1 MAKTLRR
8 SGVKIV
14 ATIGPKTNT
23 RGGLESLLEAG
34 MDVARLNG
42 SHSDLE
48 WHANA
53 VALLRSVAPGVPILL
68 DIPGR
73 KIRTRQL
80 ATEPSFNAGDRIVL
94 TTSEGEDG
102 SVKVP
107 VNRADLHEYLRAGDA
122 VLADDGTLRFTVTE
136 VDGRDIVCRAET
148 AGTLRSAKGINV
160 PSANI
165 KNGPITERDI
175 AMLAFAR
182 KQGVDFVGISFVDSA
197 SVIEEVRGRI
207 GPDGPRVLAKVE
219 NEGAMNNLDEV
230 IEAADAIMIDRGD
243 LSVETNLETI
253 ALFQKRILKVAR
265 RHNKPVIVAT
275 EMLHSM
281 IENVFPTKA
290 EVSDISNAVLDGA
303 AALMLSG
310 ETAIG
315 KFPAQAVSLMRLVAD
330 TVDGS
335 THAEADE
342 FPSLGVPQAMGE
354 AIALLCQRLPITKIV
369 AVTKSGYA
377 ARMVANFRPRQP
389 IIAVSNSKPTA
400 RSLNLLYGTE
410 GVFVDLPFSRTST
423 DHVVLCLEEL
433 WKRGKITD
441 ADVVLVT
448 SVGYPRSGNRM
459 NMIQSHLVSD
469 LRESLSWTR

>member
-1 MAKTLRR
+1 VRR
-8 SGVKIV
+8 VKIV
-14 ATIGPKTNT
+14 ATIGPRTNN
-23 RGGLESLLEAG
+23 REGFQSLLDAG
-34 MDVARLNG
+34 MNVARLNG
-42 SHSDLE
+42 SHSNLD
-48 WHANA
+48 WHASA
-53 VALLRSVAPGVPILL
+53 IALMRSMAPDVPILL

-80 ATEPSFNAGDRIVL
+80 AKEPSFKAGDRVVL

-107 VNRADLHEYLRAGDA
+107 VNRADLHEHLRVGDI
-122 VLADDGTLRFTVTE
+122 VFADDGTLRFTVTE
-136 VDGRDIVCRAET
+136 IRGRDIVCRAET
-148 AGTLRSAKGINV
+148 AGTLKSAKGINV

-165 KNGPITERDI
+165 KDGPITERDI

-197 SVIEEVRGRI
+197 ALVEEVRSRLGA
-207 GPDGPRVLAKVE
+207 DGPRVLSKVE
-219 NEGAMNNLDEV
+219 NSGAMNNLDEV
-230 IEAADAIMIDRGD
+230 IEASDAIMIDRGD
-243 LSVETNLETI
+243 LSVETNLESL
-253 ALFQKRILKVAR
+253 ALFQKRILQVAG

-281 IENVFPTKA
+281 IENPFPTKA

-315 KFPAQAVSLMRLVAD
+315 NFPAHAVALMRLVAD
-330 TVDGS
+330 TVGESAQSDADG
-335 THAEADE
+335 E
-342 FPSLGVPQAMGE
+342 PSLGVPQAMGE
-354 AIALLCQRLPITKIV
+354 AISLLCRRLPITKIV

-377 ARMVANFRPRQP
+377 ARMVANCRPRQP
-389 IIAVSNSKPTA
+389 IIAVSNSEA
-400 RSLNLLYGTE
+400 RARALNLLFGTE
-410 GVFVDLPFSRTST
+410 GVFIDLPFSRTST
-423 DHVVLCLEEL
+423 DHVAACLKEL
-433 WKRGKITD
+433 WRRGKLID
-441 ADVVLVT
+441 EDVILVT

-469 LRESLSWTR
+469 LRESLGWKQ